1 MERKKCCLKVLV
13 SIPALGI
20 TLVIEFATVVG
31 FTDAEGLSEESRY
44 VKTMYGPAGD
54 VVEHQLIFLGI

>member
-1 MERKKCCLKVLV
+1 M
-13 SIPALGI
+13 
-20 TLVIEFATVVG
+20 IEFATVVG